1 MDKNPIVT
9 AEPDPA
15 RLRALVGERLGVDP
29 IAYVRALRASTTPP
43 MSWNRIAQEIQNETG
58 LYITQEAPRR
68 WIRKDD
74 QRRAAEE
81 AGKAK
86 AA

>member
-1 MDKNPIVT
+1 MDQNPIVT
-9 AEPDPA
+9 AEPDQA
-15 RLRALVGERLGVDP
+15 RLRALVAERLGEDP
-29 IAYVRALRASTTPP
+29 ITYVRRLRASTTPP
-43 MSWNRIAQEIQNETG
+43 MSWNRIAQLIQNETG

-74 QRRAAEE
+74 ARLAAEQE
-81 AGKAK
+81 ADQ

>member
-1 MDKNPIVT
+1 MDRNPITT

-15 RLRALVGERLGVDP
+15 RLRALVAERLGVDP

-43 MSWNRIAQEIQNETG
+43 MSWNRIAQEIQNVTG

-74 QRRAAEE
+74 ERIAAERS
-81 AGKAK
+81 K

>member
-1 MDKNPIVT
+1 MDKNPIT
-9 AEPDPA
+9 PAEPDPA

-29 IAYVRALRASTTPP
+29 IAYVRALRCSTTPP

-74 QRRAAEE
+74 ARLAAEQGE
-81 AGKAK
+81 Q
-86 AA
+86 AAA